1 MKSVALLIALAILFC
16 GCAQVPLTEKEQL
29 DRDYKM
35 QLIYDKWIECR
46 EAYRLGRIAWR
57 QTFHM
62 RLDVERG
69 KAMPKYH
76 EMNFDL
82 AGNGCE
88 SIVGDWTWEKEEES

>member
-1 MKSVALLIALAILFC
+1 MKGVAFLIALAILFC

-29 DRDYKM
+29 DHDYKM
-35 QLIYDKWIECR
+35 QLIYDKWLECR
-46 EAYRLGRIAWR
+46 AIYSANRLIWN

-62 RLDVERG
+62 RYDVERG

-82 AGNGCE
+82 SGNDCLRL
-88 SIVGDWTWEKEEES
+88 VGDWTWKNEEES